1 MSVSV
6 GDQQLRSLVIQFMAV
21 NFNDMMNHSDK
32 IKALT
37 GSEGKLTKSSSR
49 PVELFH
55 VIWQTMEKSTDL
67 FSAY

>member
-37 GSEGKLTKSSSR
+37 GSEGKLAKSSSR

-55 VIWQTMEKSTDL
+55 VI
-67 FSAY
+67 

>member
-6 GDQQLRSLVIQFMAV
+6 GDQQLHSLVIRFMAV
-21 NFNDMMNHSDK
+21 NFNRMMNHSDI

-37 GSEGKLTKSSSR
+37 GSEGKLTKSSSSR

-55 VIWQTMEKSTDL
+55 VI
-67 FSAY
+67 